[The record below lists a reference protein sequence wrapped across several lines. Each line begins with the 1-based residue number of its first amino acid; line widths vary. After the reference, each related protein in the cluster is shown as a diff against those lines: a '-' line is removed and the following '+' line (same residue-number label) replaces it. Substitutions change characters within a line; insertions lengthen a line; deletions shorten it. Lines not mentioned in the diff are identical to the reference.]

1 MATVEVSSRLVAS
14 RSVVWSVVSTMN
26 GVNAELGP
34 WLRMTYP
41 DDQASLADAVPGRV
55 AFRSWILL
63 LGVVPL
69 DRHTFG
75 LDRVDDARGFVEE
88 STSWMQRRWRH
99 ERELVDHVGGGCVV
113 TDRLVFE
120 PRFTLS
126 RPMMVGVV
134 RRVFI
139 HRHRR
144 LRRRFGASITAQE
157 ERPTIGGE
165 ADG

>member
-1 MATVEVSSRLVAS
+1 MD
-14 RSVVWSVVSTMN
+14 

-41 DDQASLADAVPGRV
+41 DDQASLADAVPGRI

-63 LGVVPL
+63 LGLVPL
-69 DRHTFG
+69 DRHTLA
-75 LDRVDDARGFVEE
+75 LDRVDAHGFVEE

-99 ERELVDHVGGGCVV
+99 ERELVDDVGGGCVV

-126 RPMMVGVV
+126 RPVLAGVV
-134 RRVFI
+134 RTVFN

-144 LRRRFGASITAQE
+144 LRRRFGANVAVRGS
-157 ERPTIGGE
+157 RPTIDGGAE
-165 ADG
+165 G